1 MDSGQM
7 DTRSILTLLERLLT
21 FQRAIRLGPAD
32 PRAEVGLTFFRAYYR
47 KLPAAV
53 ARRLTEIN
61 PGAVEAIVEVTAADS
76 TPAAREA
83 VGRRIAGDTA
93 CAQVARAINVYR
105 RKLGLPEYQEGDHDG
120 TE

>member
-1 MDSGQM
+1 MDKNQI
-7 DTRSILTLLERLLT
+7 DVRSVLTLLERLLT

-32 PRAEVGLTFFRAYYR
+32 PRAEAGLTFFHAYYQ

-53 ARRLTEIN
+53 ARRLTEID
-61 PGAVEAIVEVTAADS
+61 PGAVEAIVEATAADS

-93 CAQVARAINVYR
+93 CAQMIRAVNNYR
-105 RKLGLPEYQEGDHDG
+105 RQLGLPEYQEGDHDG